1 MGNFFSRP
9 GRESDALPPGAFS
22 AGNISSLD
30 SSSITPYLG
39 INTGSYEDPYPPI
52 PFEWIVSPSNVN
64 DGSCPNGSQILTWFG
79 VTDVIITLLA
89 ILCAYRPFVHW
100 IARGKLGNRRK
111 NRLALTWTITF
122 ACQLT
127 ASAIVA
133 GIIGNTSGYESLNML
148 HIFTVAMSRPRFYP
162 IVLGLLR
169 CVVTSQRTRDWDKT
183 TIIKRSVDDRVE
195 FTYTDA
201 WITTSFSELLLLL
214 ISAVFTGV
222 TWHRLPS
229 DSKSREYASDHVSFV
244 SSTPGIMFL
253 CMLAFLPIYKRYGE
267 AYPIEGRRYETGR
280 YWGVTISNDGRTR
293 IGVKKDNK
301 KTAVKRG
308 ANALCAVLLLAYVAL
323 VQWAYWTRLLEMSGV
338 LFCPPKMIESG
349 VVWVVFTAVGF
360 PECHL
365 GARWH
370 IQHRTEEER
379 GIRDAIPERNLVDT
393 SISSIVVG
401 CGVTNV
407 PQWTMF
413 TMGTGENLSCNY
425 HAKYEVIV
433 EIIIPKKVSFW
444 LNKSRG
450 RDITGIESMEST
462 HNR

>member
-1 MGNFFSRP
+1 MGNFFTRP

-52 PFEWIVSPSNVN
+52 PFEWIVSPSSVD

-79 VTDVIITLLA
+79 VTDVVITVLA
-89 ILCAYRPFVHW
+89 ILCAYRPFAHW
-100 IARGKLGNRRK
+100 ITRGKLGNRRK

-229 DSKSREYASDHVSFV
+229 ESKSREYASDHVSFV

-280 YWGVTISNDGRTR
+280 HWGVTISNDGRTR

-349 VVWVVFTAVGF
+349 VVWVAFTAVG
-360 PECHL
+360 L
-365 GARWH
+365 LAGA
-370 IQHRTEEER
+370 
-379 GIRDAIPERNLVDT
+379 A
-393 SISSIVVG
+393 S
-401 CGVTNV
+401 
-407 PQWTMF
+407 
-413 TMGTGENLSCNY
+413 
-425 HAKYEVIV
+425 
-433 EIIIPKKVSFW
+433 
-444 LNKSRG
+444 
-450 RDITGIESMEST
+450 
-462 HNR
+462 